1 MLIAN
6 NNIADTT
13 QYQNLADRG
22 NEALDNKHIQEFMK
36 NDNTKDL
43 KSFFNQLG
51 STTNLLSNGTNLQ
64 ELIQSEIKTGNNKE
78 DNEAQTKGFRI
89 FYFITED
96 LSKDLIK
103 SFSYELKKIREIDS
117 TIEAHLVTN
126 GLIGGSFDK
135 MAEYVKSL
143 PCL

>member
-1 MLIAN
+1 MRYIITITLFLANMLIAN

-13 QYQNLADRG
+13 QYQKLADRG

-51 STTNLLSNGTNLQ
+51 NTTNLLSNGTNLQ
-64 ELIQSEIKTGNNKE
+64 ELIQSEIKTGNSKE

-89 FYFITED
+89 FYFISGISSG
-96 LSKDLIK
+96 LLAW
-103 SFSYELKKIREIDS
+103 KKG
-117 TIEAHLVTN
+117 LVRRF
-126 GLIGGSFDK
+126 I
-135 MAEYVKSL
+135 YV
-143 PCL
+143 